1 MIATLIASAFLS
13 SIALNVTS
21 DGLGVKAMTVVPK
34 IPGPGEDRPR
44 VPPMLRVVEV
54 EPGKPG
60 DVTGLKPGDMIL
72 GVTAYDVTRPEDVSY
87 PPITIKDFER
97 FPYTNVP
104 ANTVQSILVYRPSL
118 DSTAEFPVRFSGE
131 PAPWPSGSL
140 GVIVMDIP
148 LRGIPENRPGK
159 TSRVEVIR
167 VHPYSLADRLGILP
181 WDVLVS
187 VIVGGDVDDKGLEKM
202 PMSTNIESV
211 DGLKKTLDL
220 IRSDARITAV
230 TLTVG
235 RGPETLRFPV
245 PGAKLR

>member
-13 SIALNVTS
+13 SIAIDVTS
-21 DGLGVKAMTVVPK
+21 EGLGVKAMTV
-34 IPGPGEDRPR
+34 IPRILGPGEDRPR
-44 VPPMLRVVEV
+44 VPPMLRVIEV

-60 DVTGLKPGDMIL
+60 ASTGLKPGDMII
-72 GVTAYDVTRPEDVSY
+72 GVTKYDVTRPEDVSY

-104 ANTVQSILVYRPSL
+104 ANTVQSILVCRPSL

-159 TSRVEVIR
+159 TSRVEVVR
-167 VHPYSLADRLGILP
+167 VCPYGLAYQLGLFPQDAIKSAMIEGKP
-181 WDVLVS
+181 
-187 VIVGGDVDDKGLEKM
+187 GDDGLEFM
-202 PMSTNIESV
+202 PYPTDIASV
-211 DGLKKTLDL
+211 SDLKKVLGVPRGDPQVTTVKLL
-220 IRSDARITAV
+220 IRRGNKEFTVAIPAAR
-230 TLTVG
+230 
-235 RGPETLRFPV
+235 LR
-245 PGAKLR
+245 